1 MKNKILSIIAAA
13 YCLVACDLTHT
24 PLAALSPETF
34 FSNESELQAFSNTF
48 YTTLTVG
55 GFDEI
60 SDMLTKNVLSD
71 EIMGTRT
78 IPNSGGGWS
87 FTALRNFNTLIEY
100 SVNCPDEKIRTQ
112 YVALARFF
120 RANFYFEK
128 VKRFGDVPWYDKQL
142 GSEDPDLY
150 KPRDSRE
157 FVMDKVIEDLD
168 FAIANLP
175 DTKDLYRITKW
186 TALALKSRACLFEG
200 TFRKYHA
207 GKNTLA
213 TLPADAKP
221 YTYYLELSA
230 AASEEIMNTSG
241 YSIYRGSSK
250 STAYRDLFLGD
261 PNNDNNAF
269 GEEVILA
276 RDYNKSL
283 TILHNATFFTI
294 GNYGNQSMTRKMACT
309 YLMADGSRYT
319 SQPGWETKPFI
330 EETKNRDPRMA
341 QSIRTP
347 GYMRIDGTEVLAP
360 NFTQVITGYQP
371 TKYMLGLNADAD
383 RYEQSNQDLHIYR
396 YAEIL
401 LNYAEAKAELGIL
414 EQSDIDRSIK
424 LLRDRVGMPNMN
436 KSEIE
441 GLGSDPFLLAPET
454 GYPNVAGQPQEALI
468 LEIRR
473 ERSVELFD
481 EDMRHTDLIRWRNC
495 QAYNHKF
502 LGFYMADAEG
512 QHDLDGNGTIDV
524 WFYSDK
530 APDANQIPTGCIV
543 RKIGEQTYFTEGKSG
558 YIIAN
563 PVVDGNWN
571 DEKDYYYPIPIDE
584 RSLNP
589 NLTQNLNWADGLSS
603 EE

>member
-1 MKNKILSIIAAA
+1 MKNKILSLIAAA
-13 YCLVACDLTHT
+13 VCLVACDLNYT
-24 PLAALSPETF
+24 PLSKLSPESF
-34 FSNESELQAFSNTF
+34 FSTESELQAFSNQF
-48 YTTLTVG
+48 YTSLTVG

-60 SDMLTKNVLSD
+60 SDMLTKNQLTD
-71 EIMGTRT
+71 EIIGNRQV
-78 IPNSGGGWS
+78 PNSGGGWS

-100 SVNCPDEKIRTQ
+100 SVNCPDEKVRTQ

-150 KPRDSRE
+150 KARDSRE

-175 DTKDLYRITKW
+175 DKKELYRVTKW

-207 GKNTLA
+207 GKSTLE

-250 STAYRDLFLGD
+250 STAYRDLFLGKPD
-261 PNNDNNAF
+261 TGDAF
-269 GEEVILA
+269 EEEIILA
-276 RDYNKSL
+276 RDYNQAL
-283 TILHNATFFTI
+283 NILHNATFFTI
-294 GNYGNQSMTRKMACT
+294 GNYGNQSMTRKMACS
-309 YLMADGSRYT
+309 YLMADGKRYT
-319 SQPGWETKPFI
+319 DQEGWQTKEFAD
-330 EETKNRDPRMA
+330 EMKNRDPRME
-341 QSIRTP
+341 QSIRIP
-347 GYMRIDGTEVLAP
+347 GYKRIDGNEELAP

-371 TKYMLGLNADAD
+371 IKYMLGLNADCD
-383 RYEQSNQDLHIYR
+383 RYSVSYQDLHIYR

-414 EQSDIDRSIK
+414 QQSDIDRSIK

-436 KSEIE
+436 LQEIDM
-441 GLGSDPFLLAPET
+441 LGSDPFLLAAET
-454 GYPNVAGQPQEALI
+454 GYPNVAGQPQEAYI

-473 ERSVELFD
+473 ERAIELFD
-481 EDMRHTDLIRWRNC
+481 EDMRHTDLIRWRNG

-502 LGFYMADAEG
+502 LGFYIANAEG
-512 QHDLDGNGTIDV
+512 QHDLDKNGTIDV
-524 WFYSDK
+524 WFYTGDAPK
-530 APDANQIPTGCIV
+530 AEEIPTGCVI
-543 RKIGEQTYFTEGKSG
+543 RKIDEQAYFTNKTSG
-558 YIIAN
+558 NIIAN
-563 PVVDGNWN
+563 PIVDGKWN
-571 DEKDYYYPIPIDE
+571 DEKDYYYPIPINE

-589 NLTQNLNWADGLSS
+589 NLTQNKNWDDGLGK
-603 EE
+603 

>member
-48 YTTLTVG
+48 YTSLTVG

-60 SDMLTKNVLSD
+60 SDMLTKNVLTD
-71 EIMGTRT
+71 EIMGSRT
-78 IPNSGGGWS
+78 VPNSGGGWS
-87 FTALRNFNTLIEY
+87 YTALRNFNTLIEY

-120 RANFYFEK
+120 RANFYFDK

-142 GSEDPDLY
+142 GSDDPGLY

-157 FVMDKVIEDLD
+157 FVMSKVIEDLD

-175 DTKDLYRITKW
+175 DKKDLYRITKW

-207 GKNTLA
+207 GQSTLE

-241 YSIYRGSSK
+241 YSIFRGNGK
-250 STAYRDLFLGD
+250 ATAYRDLFLGD
-261 PNNDNNAF
+261 PADDNNAYA
-269 GEEVILA
+269 EEVILA
-276 RDYNKSL
+276 RDYNKAL
-283 TILHNATFFTI
+283 NILHNSTFFTI

-309 YLMADGSRYT
+309 YLMDDGTRYT
-319 SQPGWETKPFI
+319 DKEGWQTKEFAD
-330 EETKNRDPRMA
+330 EMKNRDPRMA
-341 QSIRTP
+341 QSVRTP
-347 GYMRIDGTEVLAP
+347 GYKRIDGTEQLAP

-371 TKYMLGLNADAD
+371 IKYMLGLNADAD
-383 RYEQSNQDLHIYR
+383 RFEQSHQDLHIYR

-414 EQSDIDRSIK
+414 NQSDVDRSIK

-436 KSEIE
+436 LTEIDIV
-441 GLGSDPFLLAPET
+441 GSDPFLLAEET
-454 GYPNVAGQPQEALI
+454 GYPNVKGQPQEAYI

-495 QAYNHKF
+495 ANAYNHKF
-502 LGFYMADAEG
+502 LGFYVANAEG
-512 QHDLDGNGTIDV
+512 QHDLDKNGTIDV
-524 WFYSDK
+524 WFYSGS
-530 APDANQIPTGCIV
+530 APAANEIPTGCVI
-543 RKIGEQTYFTEGKSG
+543 RKIGEQTYFTEGNSG

-563 PVVDGNWN
+563 PIVDGKWN
-571 DEKDYYYPIPIDE
+571 DERDYYYPIPIDE

-589 NLTQNLNWADGLSS
+589 NLTQNKGWNDGL
-603 EE
+603 E

>member
-48 YTTLTVG
+48 YTSLTVG

-60 SDMLTKNVLSD
+60 SDMLTKNVLTD
-71 EIMGTRT
+71 EIMGSRT
-78 IPNSGGGWS
+78 VPNSGGGWS
-87 FTALRNFNTLIEY
+87 YTALRNFNTLIEY

-120 RANFYFEK
+120 RANFYFDK

-142 GSEDPDLY
+142 GSDDPGLY

-157 FVMDKVIEDLD
+157 FVMSKVIEDLD

-207 GKNTLA
+207 GQSTLE

-241 YSIYRGSSK
+241 YSIFRGNGK
-250 STAYRDLFLGD
+250 ATAYRDLFLGD
-261 PNNDNNAF
+261 PADDNNAYA
-269 GEEVILA
+269 EEVILA
-276 RDYNKSL
+276 RDYNKAL
-283 TILHNATFFTI
+283 NILHNSTFFTI

-309 YLMADGSRYT
+309 YLMDDGTRYT
-319 SQPGWETKPFI
+319 AKEGWQTKEFAD
-330 EETKNRDPRMA
+330 EMKNRDPRMA
-341 QSIRTP
+341 QSVRTP
-347 GYMRIDGTEVLAP
+347 GYKRIDGTEQLAP

-371 TKYMLGLNADAD
+371 IKYMLGLNADAD
-383 RYEQSNQDLHIYR
+383 RFEQSHQDLHIYR

-414 EQSDIDRSIK
+414 NQSDVDRSIK

-436 KSEIE
+436 LTEIDIA
-441 GLGSDPFLLAPET
+441 GSDPFLLAEET
-454 GYPNVAGQPQEALI
+454 GYPNVKGQPQEAYI

-495 QAYNHKF
+495 ANAYNHKF
-502 LGFYMADAEG
+502 LGFYVANAEG
-512 QHDLDGNGTIDV
+512 QHDLDKNGTIDV
-524 WFYSDK
+524 WFYSGS
-530 APDANQIPTGCIV
+530 APAANEIPTGCVI
-543 RKIGEQTYFTEGKSG
+543 RKIGEQTYFTEGNSG

-563 PVVDGNWN
+563 PIVDGKWN
-571 DEKDYYYPIPIDE
+571 DERDYYYPIPIDE

-589 NLTQNLNWADGLSS
+589 NLTQNKGWNDGL
-603 EE
+603 E

>member
-34 FSNESELQAFSNTF
+34 FSNESELQAFSNQF
-48 YTTLTVG
+48 YTSLTVG

-71 EIMGTRT
+71 EIMGTRQV
-78 IPNSGGGWS
+78 PNSGGGWS

-100 SVNCPDEKIRTQ
+100 SVNCPDEKVRTE

-120 RANFYFEK
+120 RANFYFDK
-128 VKRFGDVPWYDKQL
+128 VVRFGDVPWYETQL

-150 KPRDSRE
+150 KARDSRE

-175 DTKDLYRITKW
+175 DGRDLYRVTKW

-207 GKNTLA
+207 GKSTLS

-241 YSIYRGSSK
+241 YSIYRGNSK
-250 STAYRDLFLGD
+250 ATAYRDLFLGD
-261 PNNDNNAF
+261 PTKDNNAF
-269 GEEVILA
+269 PEEIILA
-276 RDYNKSL
+276 RDYNKAL

-309 YLMADGSRYT
+309 YLMADGTRYT
-319 SQPGWETKPFI
+319 EQEGWKTKEFAD
-330 EETKNRDPRMA
+330 EMKGRDPRMA
-341 QSIRTP
+341 QSVRTP
-347 GYMRIDGTEVLAP
+347 GYMRIDGTDQLAP

-371 TKYMLGLNADAD
+371 VKWMLGLNADAD

-401 LNYAEAKAELGIL
+401 LNFAEAKAELGIL
-414 EQSDIDRSIK
+414 NQSDIDRSIK

-436 KSEIE
+436 LTEIDIA
-441 GLGSDPFLLAPET
+441 GSDPFLLAAET
-454 GYPNVAGQPQEALI
+454 GYPNVKGQPQEAYI

-481 EDMRHTDLIRWRNC
+481 EDMRHTDLLRWRNG

-502 LGFYMADAEG
+502 LGFYLANPEG
-512 QHDLDGNGTIDV
+512 QHDLDKNGTIDV
-524 WFYSDK
+524 WFYSGDSPK
-530 APDANQIPTGCIV
+530 AEEIPTGCV
-543 RKIGEQTYFTEGKSG
+543 CRKLGEQAFFNADG

-571 DEKDYYYPIPIDE
+571 DEKDYYYPIPIQE

-589 NLTQNLNWADGLSS
+589 NLTQNPGWSDGL
-603 EE
+603 E